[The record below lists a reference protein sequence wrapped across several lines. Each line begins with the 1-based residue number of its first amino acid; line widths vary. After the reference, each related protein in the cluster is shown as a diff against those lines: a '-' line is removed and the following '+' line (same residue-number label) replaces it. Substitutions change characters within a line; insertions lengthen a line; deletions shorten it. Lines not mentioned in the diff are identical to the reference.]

1 MPGKTTVTLEG
12 DRELA
17 MSRVFD
23 APRERVFKAWT
34 DPEALMR
41 WWGPRTWPTK
51 VCTIDLRPG
60 GVWHYCMV
68 GPEGEESWGRGEYT
82 EILPPERLVYID
94 TFSNAAGEA
103 TSEAIVITLEFKDQ
117 GSQTLLVSRSL
128 FESAQHRDT
137 VMAMGMEEGM
147 TETLDRLDEYL
158 AA

>member
-1 MPGKTTVTLEG
+1 
-12 DRELA
+12 
-17 MSRVFD
+17 
-23 APRERVFKAWT
+23 
-34 DPEALMR
+34 
-41 WWGPRTWPTK
+41 
-51 VCTIDLRPG
+51 
-60 GVWHYCMV
+60 MV